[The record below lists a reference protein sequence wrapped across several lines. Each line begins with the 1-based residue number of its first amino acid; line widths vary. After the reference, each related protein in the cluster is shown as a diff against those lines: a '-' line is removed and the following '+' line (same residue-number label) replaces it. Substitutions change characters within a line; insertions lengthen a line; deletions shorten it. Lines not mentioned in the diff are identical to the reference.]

1 MKLYP
6 LPNLTTPTTGNCNNW
21 VTSLD
26 SPINYAQINARV
38 DWTLSNTARLMVR
51 YTQDSWTNSAPPV
64 YTNLWGDDAFPA
76 VSSNWDQPSRS
87 AMIQLTNNI
96 GTKSVNTLTFSYSG
110 NAINI
115 DPGDADPGLVGQI
128 HNTIPSIYP
137 LSSKP
142 YGEQTG
148 APFTW
153 GLSQGYGSVF
163 AIAPFRNHQNLWV
176 LKDDYSAVFGKHLLK
191 AGVLASSN
199 LKSEDTGSGGGFQN
213 SAFWGSAGLNGWNA
227 NTGNILS
234 DFLLKDITFGFSE
247 TAGNR
252 QMPTK
257 WNDLEFYVADTWK
270 VRPRRHLGLRSA
282 LVAALQL
289 LHGRRQ
295 DDELRAVALQP
306 GPGQR
311 PLQRPLHSAGHEPLQ
326 DRRIPRRDAG
336 TEPHSPEPEVRRA
349 RAAPGRRLGCLRDGQ
364 DRRAGGP
371 RALLHARADQRRAQ
385 LPRRTRP
392 SGPRRAASG
401 ISTPIPS
408 RTPAPSA

>member
-64 YTNLWGDDAFPA
+64 YTNLWATTVPRRELELGPA
-76 VSSNWDQPSRS
+76 EPIRHDPADQQHRDEERQHAHLLLLGQRHQHRPGRYGSRGWSTRSTTRSPASTRSAPSRTAS
-87 AMIQLTNNI
+87 RPGPRSPGGFPR
-96 GTKSVNTLTFSYSG
+96 GTG
-110 NAINI
+110 R
-115 DPGDADPGLVGQI
+115 
-128 HNTIPSIYP
+128 SI
-137 LSSKP
+137 
-142 YGEQTG
+142 
-148 APFTW
+148 
-153 GLSQGYGSVF
+153 

-191 AGVLASSN
+191 AGVLASTN
-199 LKSEDTGSGGGFQN
+199 LKSEDTGTGGGFQN

-227 NTGNILS
+227 NTGNILATS
-234 DFLLKDITFGFSE
+234 CCKDITFGFSE

-270 VRPRRHLGLRSA
+270 VRPRVTVDYGVRWSMLFNYYTGDDKMTSFVPSLFNPALGNHPCNG
-282 LVAALQL
+282 L
-289 LHGRRQ
+289 LHG
-295 DDELRAVALQP
+295 
-306 GPGQR
+306 
-311 PLQRPLHSAGHEPLQ
+311 AGHEPLQ
-326 DRRIPRRDAG
+326 GRPDTSADAG
-336 TEPHSPEPEVRRA
+336 TEPHSPGPEVRRA
-349 RAAPGRRLGCLRDGQ
+349 RAAPGRRLGRLRDGQ

-385 LPRRTRP
+385 LPDEPALRGHDGRP
-392 SGPRRAASG
+392 PVS
-401 ISTPIPS
+401 STPTPS